1 MTGLRCGK
9 VALSG
14 GIMLIALSLTAGTS
28 LAQTCSCCTA
38 SPQLSFTTGTPQIG
52 GGGCGTT
59 KDSGGAILRRLDC
72 GGLYFGGA
80 GVGVPLPA
88 VVPDLGQSI
97 LNITAC
103 SASTGAL
110 TLGATTPADSGSNR
124 NCSAGGVSNPEYPG
138 KNGCLFGPPLPI
150 PNASSPATSSC
161 VVNRV
166 AQNAT
171 GSGNCTNGSSSVNLP
186 LLSDIYLTG
195 DLVSNVPGI
204 QPCPVCLN
212 GTCNGGPRS
221 GLPCTPADSASLGA
235 AYPTSHD
242 CPPPPTLFIGSLSI
256 PFSLSTGPQTKTSV
270 DLPAQQFV
278 FCGYC
283 ATQVTGT
290 FQNPPRPCTSDANC
304 SAASG
309 FPTCRQRTGGAFGQ
323 AARTITETGSPAG
336 VCLGDGAAHN
346 ATEVSVFCVPPSFN
360 ATADAAGDLPGPG
373 AVALPGQTRFLP

>member
-1 MTGLRCGK
+1 M
-9 VALSG
+9 
-14 GIMLIALSLTAGTS
+14 
-28 LAQTCSCCTA
+28 
-38 SPQLSFTTGTPQIG
+38 
-52 GGGCGTT
+52 
-59 KDSGGAILRRLDC
+59 
-72 GGLYFGGA
+72 
-80 GVGVPLPA
+80 
-88 VVPDLGQSI
+88 
-97 LNITAC
+97 
-103 SASTGAL
+103 
-110 TLGATTPADSGSNR
+110 
-124 NCSAGGVSNPEYPG
+124 SNPEYPG

-150 PNASSPATSSC
+150 PNASTPATSSC

-171 GSGNCTNGSSSVNLP
+171 GSGNCTNGSANVNIP
-186 LLSDIYLTG
+186 LFSDIYLTG
-195 DLVSNVPGI
+195 DLLSNVPGI

-212 GTCNGGPRS
+212 GTCNGGPRN
-221 GLPCTPADSASLGA
+221 GLPCTPGDSASLGA

-242 CPPPPTLFIGSLSI
+242 CPPPPSLFIGSLGI
-256 PFSLSTGPQTKTSV
+256 PFSLSTGTQTKTSV

-278 FCGYC
+278 FCGFC
-283 ATQVTGT
+283 ANSVA
-290 FQNPPRPCTSDANC
+290 FQNPPVPCTSDTNC

-346 ATEVSVFCVPPSFN
+346 ATEVSVFCIPPSFN

>member
-28 LAQTCSCCTA
+28 LGQTCSCCTA

-150 PNASSPATSSC
+150 PNASTPATSSC

-242 CPPPPTLFIGSLSI
+242 CPPPRPCSSGASASRSASRPARRPRPRSTCLHSNLS
-256 PFSLSTGPQTKTSV
+256 S
-270 DLPAQQFV
+270 A
-278 FCGYC
+278 
-283 ATQVTGT
+283 ATV
-290 FQNPPRPCTSDANC
+290 PPRSPGRSRTLRGPARLTPTVRRPRASRR
-304 SAASG
+304 AASG
-309 FPTCRQRTGGAFGQ
+309 
-323 AARTITETGSPAG
+323 
-336 VCLGDGAAHN
+336 
-346 ATEVSVFCVPPSFN
+346 
-360 ATADAAGDLPGPG
+360 PG
-373 AVALPGQTRFLP
+373 ARSVRRREPSPRPARRPASASATGRHTTRPR